1 MIPAES
7 RMRELCCG
15 PGYVAGNPHG
25 IAGHEDAPYG
35 RNIISFCQSAVRTL
49 MSPLL
54 VFHGRS
60 GPGSAASQSAMALAF
75 VSMSISA

>member
-15 PGYVAGNPHG
+15 PGYVAGG
-25 IAGHEDAPYG
+25 SYRIAGHEDVPYG
-35 RNIISFCQSAVRTL
+35 RNIISFSQSAVRTL
-49 MSPLL
+49 MSPLF

-60 GPGSAASQSAMALAF
+60 GPGSVASQSAMALAF
-75 VSMSISA
+75 ISMSISA